1 MSANNQTQI
10 YRYVN
15 IHYSSTRILH
25 LRTFMKC
32 PDGFVI
38 SGVHA
43 GLFFTDGSSPM
54 CEECILG
61 IGCIPSDIFECP
73 YTEQVIKVINDSE

>member
-1 MSANNQTQI
+1 
-10 YRYVN
+10 
-15 IHYSSTRILH
+15 
-25 LRTFMKC
+25 MKC